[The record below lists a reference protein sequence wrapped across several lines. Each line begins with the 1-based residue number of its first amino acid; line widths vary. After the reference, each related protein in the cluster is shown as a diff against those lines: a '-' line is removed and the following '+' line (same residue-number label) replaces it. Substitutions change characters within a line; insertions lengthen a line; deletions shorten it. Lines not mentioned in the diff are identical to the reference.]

1 MTDTLHSVTLDP
13 ETERLARRLAA
24 AANKPLEQ
32 IVREAIAARALD
44 LGMIP
49 PAPPSRVTPAE
60 IRAATDDVV
69 ARLRALPVLDARL
82 PDEILGYDDHGL
94 PR

>member
-1 MTDTLHSVTLDP
+1 MTETSHTVTLDP

-32 IVREAIAARALD
+32 IVREAIAAQAWG
-44 LGMIP
+44 LGIIP
-49 PAPPSRVTPAE
+49 PAPSRKVPSAE
-60 IRAATDDVV
+60 IRSATDDVV
-69 ARLRALPVLDARL
+69 ARLRALPILDPRT